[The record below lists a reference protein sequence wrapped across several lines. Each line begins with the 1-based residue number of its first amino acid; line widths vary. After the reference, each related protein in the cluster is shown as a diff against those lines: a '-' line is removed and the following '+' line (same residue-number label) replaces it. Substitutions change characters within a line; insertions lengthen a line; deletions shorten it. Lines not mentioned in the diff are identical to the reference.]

1 MAEHL
6 VINPTELRFKF
17 ELRKTIPVTLS
28 LTNQGTERIA
38 FKVKTTSPKK
48 YCVRPSSGIV
58 EPGTSR
64 DVQVRLQSSVCVQ
77 HSKS

>member
-6 VINPTELRFKF
+6 VIKPSELKFKF

-38 FKVKTTSPKK
+38 FKVKTTAPKK

-58 EPGTSR
+58 EPGASR
-64 DVQVRLQSSVCVQ
+64 DVQVPALL
-77 HSKS
+77 